1 MRLFICFLVCPFL
14 GIIWNEETLNI
25 YLQNPKRYIPG
36 TKMVFTGIRK
46 KREREDLIAYL
57 KEATSE

>member
-1 MRLFICFLVCPFL
+1 MSVYLFWVFFL

-25 YLQNPKRYIPG
+25 YLQNPKKYIPG
-36 TKMVFTGIRK
+36 TKMVFTGIKK